1 MASTTPQLTNPAASL
16 LQAGPASSLPGLTG
30 ILQAVPAGSLMSPG
44 GASGASGASSASP
57 LGGTTPAASGARSL
71 PHPVT
76 GATSTGRTTGLRGT
90 SPTSAAHGV
99 TSKSSGL
106 PDLNAVSV
114 PDRATSVIPSLSMS
128 GASLP
133 TGYSAPAQSARSGS

>member
-44 GASGASGASSASP
+44 GASGASSASP

-76 GATSTGRTTGLRGT
+76 GATSTGRTTGLSGT